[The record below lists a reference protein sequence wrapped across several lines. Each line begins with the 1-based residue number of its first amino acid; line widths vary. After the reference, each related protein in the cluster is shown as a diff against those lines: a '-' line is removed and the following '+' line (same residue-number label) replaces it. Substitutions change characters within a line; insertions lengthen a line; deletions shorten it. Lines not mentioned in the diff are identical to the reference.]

1 MRADPLR
8 AARPARRG
16 RNPEEPTP
24 SIRGPWAVVLY
35 ALLALICLPFLLPI
49 LWMLLSSFKSSAA
62 IFQSPFSLDA
72 ANLTLRNFHDI
83 FTAYPF
89 ARQYLNSV
97 YILVIVV
104 PVTMALA
111 ALAGYAFARLRFP
124 GRDAIFLLTL
134 AAMMIPGEL
143 TAIPQFIGFRSLHL
157 VNTHVPVILLQVFS
171 GTGALA
177 VFLMRQH
184 FLTLPRELEEA
195 GRVDGL
201 GYWGVFWFVMLPLA
215 RPALATVAIFAVLNS
230 WNDYFNPLIYLND
243 ERLLTLPLALQR
255 FTDPLGGTFWNLTLA
270 AGVLVA
276 LPVLV
281 AFVLA
286 QKQFIESLAASGT
299 KG

>member
-1 MRADPLR
+1 M
-8 AARPARRG
+8 
-16 RNPEEPTP
+16 
-24 SIRGPWAVVLY
+24 
-35 ALLALICLPFLLPI
+35 F
-49 LWMLLSSFKSSAA
+49 LSSFKTSAA
-62 IFQSPFSLDA
+62 IFQNPFSLHA
-72 ANLTLRNFHDI
+72 AGATWSNFRDI

-89 ARQYLNSV
+89 AQQYLNSV
-97 YILVIVV
+97 YILLIVV
-104 PVTMALA
+104 PITMALA
-111 ALAGYAFARLRFP
+111 AVAGYAFARLRFP
-124 GRDAIFLLTL
+124 GREVLFVLTL

-143 TAIPQFIGFRSLHL
+143 TAIPQFTAFRSLHL
-157 VNTHVPVILLQVFS
+157 VNTHVPVIVLQIFS

-195 GRVDGL
+195 ARVDGL
-201 GYWGVFWFVMLPLA
+201 GYWGVFWSVMLPLA

-243 ERLLTLPLALQR
+243 ESLLTLPLALQR
-255 FTDPLGGTFWNLTLA
+255 FTDPLGGTYWNLTLA

-276 LPVLV
+276 LPVLL

-286 QKQFIESLAASGT
+286 QRQFIESLAASGT